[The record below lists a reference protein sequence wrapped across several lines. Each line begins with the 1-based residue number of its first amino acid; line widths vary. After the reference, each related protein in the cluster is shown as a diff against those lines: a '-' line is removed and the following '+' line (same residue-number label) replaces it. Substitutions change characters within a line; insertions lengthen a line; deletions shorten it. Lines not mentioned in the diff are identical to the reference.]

1 MKLLSKVFSRAEVCS
16 ILSIGNEAQAER
28 YERFRSYL
36 DHNHAALTALAELE
50 QMYYGGRPFTLDFA
64 CSRYGGLAEAV
75 LGAVYNLQ
83 ALSTGRYEGLEK
95 VFAEIDGAVAREF
108 DPQHRSSV
116 TDLVLPLSSVTLQMK
131 DGTGAKAANL
141 AALKNELGLP
151 APDGF
156 VVTAAAFTMFLEE
169 NGISVPLRQILS
181 RIDPLSYSNM
191 GIAGVEA
198 QALIDKATV
207 PEPLRKA
214 ILSAFDALTK
224 KTGGR
229 LRVAVR
235 SSAIGE
241 DTEATFAG
249 QYTSVLNVDRENILD
264 AYKTVLASNYS
275 AKAIA
280 YRLQY
285 GLDDRETPMCALV
298 LPMVNARA
306 SGVVY
311 TSGSLVK
318 GAEAIKISA
327 IRGLGEHLVGGS
339 ASPDT
344 FLLNKEDLQIVSCDT
359 RKKDF
364 QLLSDAAGGVK
375 LAAVAQQEQET
386 PSIGDATAA
395 ELGRLS
401 LALERFFHHPQ
412 DIEWALD
419 DQDRLFILQSRPLI
433 IPKADEEADAPKDFA
448 GHPVLLSG
456 GSAASRGIATGRVFL
471 LNDASAPDSIPE
483 NAILVA
489 KTASSDYARVIS
501 SLKGII
507 TDVGSA
513 ASHLS
518 SVARE
523 FGVPALLDT
532 KTATSV
538 LLEGEMI
545 TLFADTKTVY
555 QGHVEELAKR
565 ARPAKK
571 PLFNSPVHGRMRRI
585 LDRISPLNLTD
596 PEAENFSPHGC
607 MTLHDIIRFTHEQAM
622 QEMFSIT
629 DDAKEGRSVEL
640 TTTIPMHIRLID
652 IGGGLQTGLTTC
664 TTVTPD
670 RIESVPLKALW
681 KGMTHPGISWEGTV
695 NFSPNN
701 IFTLLSSSALSEF
714 GEMPGGVSY
723 AMISSDYLNLSAKFG
738 YHFATIDALCGD
750 TNTQNYVSIQ
760 FAGGAGSYYG
770 KTLRV
775 AFLGNVLKKLGFQVS
790 LKGDLLEATLV
801 GLDCPSID
809 GVLDRLGRLLA
820 SSRLLD
826 MALSNQD
833 DVVRLT
839 ESFFQEKYDFLAEER
854 EDSLRN
860 FYTHGGHWMRAEEDG
875 RTCAFQDGSRAGFT
889 LSSGVAGV
897 MNRLVGPALQD
908 FLDNVKAYYYF
919 PLAIARD
926 VRLEAGKA
934 SVRMKCISGNIDRAG
949 GLAFG
954 LRNVGNYF
962 VLRINALEDNIILFE
977 YVNGERFSRVK
988 IDHPIQSNTW
998 YRISVEIKEGT
1009 VRGYLDDKAVVE
1021 YATDKP
1027 LAGFIGLWTKADS
1040 VTWFDELIL
1049 TSEDETKSISF

>member
-1 MKLLSKVFSRAEVCS
+1 MKLLSKVFSREEVCS
-16 ILSIGNEAQAER
+16 LLAIGNEAQAQR

-36 DHNHAALTALAELE
+36 DHNHAALTALAEME
-50 QMYYGGRPFTLDFA
+50 QMYYGGRPFTLDSA
-64 CSRYGGLAEAV
+64 CSQYGDLAEAV
-75 LGAVYNLQ
+75 LGAVYDLQ
-83 ALSTGRYEGLEK
+83 ALSANRYEGLDE
-95 VFAEIDGAVAREF
+95 VFARIDGAVAREF

-116 TDLVLPLSSVTLQMK
+116 TELVLPLSRVTLPMK

-141 AALKNELGLP
+141 AALRNELGLP
-151 APDGF
+151 APEGF
-156 VVTAAAFTMFLEE
+156 VITAAAFTLFLQE
-169 NGISVPLRQILS
+169 NGLSDLLRQILS
-181 RIDPLSYSNM
+181 RVKPQSYANM
-191 GIAGVEA
+191 GAASFEA
-198 QALIDKATV
+198 QTLIDKATV
-207 PEPLRKA
+207 PEPIRKE
-214 ILSAFDALTK
+214 ILAAFDALAAQ
-224 KTGGR
+224 TGGR

-249 QYTSVLNVDRENILD
+249 QYTSVLNVDRENIVA

-280 YRLQY
+280 YRMQY

-311 TSGSLVK
+311 TSGSMVN
-318 GAEAIKISA
+318 GTEALKISA
-327 IRGLGEHLVGGS
+327 IRGLGEHLVDGS

-344 FLLNKEDLQIVSCDT
+344 ILLD
-359 RKKDF
+359 KKDLSVLNRITRRKEH
-364 QLLSDAAGGVK
+364 QLLSESAGGVK
-375 LAAVAQQEQET
+375 LAVLPKKDQEA
-386 PSIGDATAA
+386 PSIDDATAA
-395 ELGRLS
+395 ELGRHA
-401 LALERFFHHPQ
+401 LALEQFFHHPQ

-419 DQDRLFILQSRPLI
+419 EQDRLFILQSRPLI
-433 IPKADEEADAPKDFA
+433 IPKADEDAEAPKEFP
-448 GHPVLLSG
+448 GHPVLLSA
-456 GSAASRGIATGRVFL
+456 GSIASRGIATGRVFL
-471 LNDASAPDSIPE
+471 PGDANAPDSVPE

-489 KTASSDYARVIS
+489 KTAASDYARVIS

-532 KTATSV
+532 RTATAD
-538 LLEGEMI
+538 LKDGEAI
-545 TLFADTKTVY
+545 TLYADAKTVY

-571 PLFNSPVHGRMRRI
+571 PLFDSPVHGRMRRI
-585 LDRISPLNLTD
+585 LDHISPLNLTD
-596 PEAENFSPHGC
+596 PEGENFSPEGC
-607 MTLHDIIRFTHEQAM
+607 KTLHDIVRFTHEQAM
-622 QEMFSIT
+622 KEMFSIT
-629 DDAKEGRSVEL
+629 DDAKEVRSVEL
-640 TTTIPMHIRLID
+640 TATIPMNIRLID
-652 IGGGLQTGLTTC
+652 IGGGLQAGLTTC
-664 TTVTPD
+664 NTVTPD
-670 RIESVPLKALW
+670 LIESAPLKALW
-681 KGMTHPGISWEGTV
+681 KGMTHPGITWEGTV
-695 NFSPNN
+695 NFNAKSVL
-701 IFTLLSSSALSEF
+701 TLLSSSALSEF

-738 YHFATIDALCGD
+738 YHFATIDALCGEK
-750 TNTQNYVSIQ
+750 NSQNYVSIQ

-775 AFLGNVLKKLGFQVS
+775 AFLGNVLKELGFQVS
-790 LKGDLLEATLV
+790 LKGDLLEASLT
-801 GLDCPSID
+801 GLDCPALG
-809 GVLDRLGRLLA
+809 GVLDQLGRLLA

-833 DVVRLT
+833 DVERLT
-839 ESFFQEKYDFLAEER
+839 ASFMQEKYDFLVQER
-854 EDSLRN
+854 EDSLQN
-860 FYTHGGHWMRAEEDG
+860 FYTHGGHWMRADEDG
-875 RTCAFQDGSRAGFT
+875 RTCAFQDGSKAGFT
-889 LSSGVAGV
+889 ISSGVVGV
-897 MNRLVGPALQD
+897 MNKLVGPALQD
-908 FLDNVKAYYYF
+908 FLDNIKAYYYF

-926 VRLEAGKA
+926 ARLEAGRA
-934 SVRMKCISGNIDRAG
+934 DVRMKCVSGNIDRAG

-977 YVNGERFSRVK
+977 YVNGERFARAKVERPV
-988 IDHPIQSNTW
+988 HAGTW
-998 YRISVEIKEGT
+998 YRLGVEIGQGR
-1009 VRGYLDDKAVVE
+1009 VRGYLDDDAVVD

-1040 VTWFDELIL
+1040 VTCFDDL
-1049 TSEDETKSISF
+1049 TVTAGGETKNISF